1 MTKKRR
7 NYDNDFPSVTQVLDC
22 LRKPGLEQWY
32 KINTPQFIQEAM
44 VRGRTIGTA
53 THAAIESYINTGL
66 LTVDTEYPDEV
77 TTALNSF
84 AMFRR
89 EHPEIKLHSSEQ
101 KMTSFKYGFNGTMD
115 IIGEI
120 GIECLCGDWKTT
132 AAKLNDKPEI
142 YDEAKTQ
149 VAAYLHLYNEVNTDL
164 VIKPERA
171 FIVSLAKDK
180 VAYSYEIIEKEELVS
195 RFEEIFL
202 SALKI
207 KNYQIGAKYAKFWN
221 KS

>member
-1 MTKKRR
+1 MAKKRR
-7 NYDNDFPSVTQVLDC
+7 DYDNDFPSVTQVLDV

-32 KINTPQFIQEAM
+32 KVNTPQFIQEAM

-53 THAAIESYINTGL
+53 THAAIESYINTGS

-77 TTALNSF
+77 TMALNSF
-84 AMFRR
+84 VLFRK

-101 KMTSFKYGFNGTMD
+101 KMTSLKHGFNGTMD

-120 GIECLCGDWKTT
+120 GLESLCGDWKTT
-132 AAKLNDKPEI
+132 AAKDEEKPTI

-149 VAAYLHLYNEVNTDL
+149 VSAYLELYNEVNADL
-164 VIKPERA
+164 TVKPERA

-180 VAYSYEIIEKEELVS
+180 VAYAFEIIEKEELES
-195 RFEEIFL
+195 RFREIFL

-207 KNYQIGAKYAKFWN
+207 KTYKGANHVKLGQ
-221 KS
+221 